1 MIFFLFAPLYFFQ
14 KLDFFSNSPLTTGA
28 LYQIIVSILCK
39 RIFFREQKTEKNV
52 ISPCVPLSLKK
63 IEKEQV
69 FSHQKRNKPV
79 VNNEK
84 GTISCIILGFLDEKK
99 IKQILG
105 ISKL

>member
-1 MIFFLFAPLYFFQ
+1 
-14 KLDFFSNSPLTTGA
+14 
-28 LYQIIVSILCK
+28 
-39 RIFFREQKTEKNV
+39 
-52 ISPCVPLSLKK
+52 LKK